1 MTKSEIDDLRN
12 RLEADIHAAANE
24 FNVSDDD
31 HAVTKRNIEDL
42 QKLCEQA
49 ARAEVAATETLLGAL
64 GDLTRE
70 AAKHI
75 KPGDDGYAHLHFAEG
90 LLAADDR
97 RRGMNK
103 EKR

>member
-1 MTKSEIDDLRN
+1 MAIRFSCAGRFNRDTEFSEATQV
-12 RLEADIHAAANE
+12 EECAFHAA
-24 FNVSDDD
+24 
-31 HAVTKRNIEDL
+31 R
-42 QKLCEQA
+42 
-49 ARAEVAATETLLGAL
+49 RAEVAATETLLGAL